1 MSYLDRVL
9 ENASET
15 LTLDN
20 PVNFRGAVK
29 INGTTIAATA
39 AELNVLDGITASVAE
54 LNIVDGVTSTAAELN
69 ILDGVTATAAELN
82 ILDGV
87 TATAAELNILDGVT
101 ATAAELNI
109 LDGVTSTAAEL
120 NILDGVTATAAEL
133 NKVGGIPTTGY
144 LVSAAE
150 VTFTQTTGDGTYTG
164 TIPLPA
170 GSTIIDVQVHGI
182 ALWDGD
188 TTSSMVV
195 GDGGTANGFFV
206 ATDLK
211 ATDLLAG
218 EANTIEH
225 QGGLGGAFIASEQR
239 VLYSSGARN
248 VIGVITQVGTGT
260 TGRTR
265 LVVLYVTPTAVA
277 ATKV

>member
-1 MSYLDRVL
+1 MATDSVDVT
-9 ENASET
+9 N
-15 LTLDN
+15 LDN
-20 PVNFRGAVK
+20 MCPSAKRAGLGTLIGA
-29 INGTTIAATA
+29 GLAA
-39 AELNVLDGITASVAE
+39 AEVDVLDGVTAGTQAAGKAVVADANVNTGVSKITALHIGATGAE
-54 LNIVDGVTSTAAELN
+54 TQVTSTAAELN
-69 ILDGVTATAAELN
+69 ILDGVTS
-82 ILDGV
+82 
-87 TATAAELNILDGVT
+87 
-101 ATAAELNI
+101 TAAELNI

-248 VIGVITQVGTGT
+248 VIGVIKQVGTGT